1 MSADE
6 MKSDSTVTLNWF
18 RVNLPTVVMILGLG
32 YYVGTNLNDLQK
44 NVSSLAHEN
53 TQLKE
58 STANLNNILY
68 RVDQLEFGLQ
78 RANERTDSLQ
88 NTLISSMDLMRRDI
102 NRLTTQVEVLSSRV
116 GILTGD
122 IDEPKQRRSRP
133 GPTTNEHAD

>member
-1 MSADE
+1 
-6 MKSDSTVTLNWF
+6 MKQDATVTLNWF
-18 RVNLPTVVMILGLG
+18 RINLPTIVMILGLG

-44 NVSSLAHEN
+44 SIVALSKEN
-53 TQLKE
+53 TELK
-58 STANLNNILY
+58 STTADMSKLVY
-68 RVDQLEFGLQ
+68 RVEQVETGLQ
-78 RANERTDSLQ
+78 RANERTDALQ

-133 GPTTNEHAD
+133 GPSTSPE

>member
-6 MKSDSTVTLNWF
+6 MKQDSTVTLNWF
-18 RVNLPTVVMILGLG
+18 RMNIPTIVMIVMLGV
-32 YYVGTNLNDLQK
+32 YVGTNMTALQK
-44 NVSSLAHEN
+44 SIESLKEDSSSLKA
-53 TQLKE
+53 T
-58 STANLNNILY
+58 TADMNKLVY
-68 RVDQLEFGLQ
+68 RVEQLEVGLLN
-78 RANERTDSLQ
+78 ANNRVDGLQ

-133 GPTTNEHAD
+133 GTIQNEHAD

>member
-1 MSADE
+1 
-6 MKSDSTVTLNWF
+6 MKQDATVTLNWF
-18 RVNLPTVVMILGLG
+18 RINLPTIIMILGLG

-44 NVSSLAHEN
+44 SIVALTREN
-53 TQLKE
+53 TELKA
-58 STANLNNILY
+58 STADLSNISY

-133 GPTTNEHAD
+133 GPSTSPD

>member
-6 MKSDSTVTLNWF
+6 MKQDSTVTLNWF
-18 RVNLPTVVMILGLG
+18 RVNLPTIITIVGFG
-32 YYVGTNLNDLQK
+32 FYVGTNLNDIQK
-44 NVSSLAHEN
+44 SITSLSKEN
-53 TQLKE
+53 TELKAT
-58 STANLNNILY
+58 TADISKIAY

-78 RANERTDSLQ
+78 RANERTDALQ

-133 GPTTNEHAD
+133 AANPHTSDD

>member
-1 MSADE
+1 

>member
-6 MKSDSTVTLNWF
+6 MKQDATVTLNWF
-18 RVNLPTVVMILGLG
+18 RINLPTIVMILGLG

-44 NVSSLAHEN
+44 SIVSLSKEN
-53 TQLKE
+53 TELK
-58 STANLNNILY
+58 STTADMGKLVY
-68 RVDQLEFGLQ
+68 RVEQVETGLQ
-78 RANERTDSLQ
+78 RANERTDALQ

-122 IDEPKQRRSRP
+122 VDDPKQRRSRP
-133 GPTTNEHAD
+133 GPLLPE

>member
-6 MKSDSTVTLNWF
+6 MKHDPTITLNWF
-18 RVNLPTVVMILGLG
+18 RINLPTIVMILGLG

-44 NVSSLAHEN
+44 SVVDLSKEN
-53 TQLKE
+53 TELKA
-58 STANLNNILY
+58 STADLSNISY

-116 GILTGD
+116 GVLTGD

-133 GPTTNEHAD
+133 GPSSSSD

>member
-6 MKSDSTVTLNWF
+6 MKQDATVTLNWF
-18 RVNLPTVVMILGLG
+18 RINLPTIVMILGLG

-44 NVSSLAHEN
+44 SIVALSKEN
-53 TQLKE
+53 TELK
-58 STANLNNILY
+58 STTADMGKLVY
-68 RVDQLEFGLQ
+68 RVEQVETGLQ
-78 RANERTDSLQ
+78 RANERTDALQ

-133 GPTTNEHAD
+133 GQNTNVE